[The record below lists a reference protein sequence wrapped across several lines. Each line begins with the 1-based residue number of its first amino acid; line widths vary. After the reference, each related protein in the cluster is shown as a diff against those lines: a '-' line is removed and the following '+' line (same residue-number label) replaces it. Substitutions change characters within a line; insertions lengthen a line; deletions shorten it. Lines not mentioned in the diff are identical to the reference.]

1 MFVYSSVILFSD
13 IVIVND
19 QIKALIHRIYIYTSK
34 SLSNLT
40 QFATLIRRSYSRRKA
55 PINRR
60 VIYTIE
66 VTHDKLS
73 NINASE
79 DNVESPSTYGNEAY
93 KEHRKEEKKKKQ
105 QQNEDNLKPND
116 TK

>member
-1 MFVYSSVILFSD
+1 
-13 IVIVND
+13 
-19 QIKALIHRIYIYTSK
+19 
-34 SLSNLT
+34 
-40 QFATLIRRSYSRRKA
+40 
-55 PINRR
+55 
-60 VIYTIE
+60 
-66 VTHDKLS
+66 LS

>member
-1 MFVYSSVILFSD
+1 LD
-13 IVIVND
+13 
-19 QIKALIHRIYIYTSK
+19 IYTSK
-34 SLSNLT
+34 SLSYLT